1 MTLGSIPEWL
11 QTLLPGLWTSVLLT
25 LALLAMGMPLG
36 LLLAVG
42 LSSRRLRLV
51 RLLTLA
57 CVEIGRGV
65 PALVLIYLVY
75 FGLPEAGLTIGAFAA
90 GSVALAVS
98 FGAYTSEVFRAGL
111 AAVPSGQLEA
121 ARSLGLAPAK
131 TFRLV
136 VLPQAIRIVT
146 PPLLG
151 WAIVYFQATSLCF
164 AIAVP
169 ELLSRAY
176 TLATTT
182 FQYLG
187 ILTLA
192 AALYAVVCIPSSRL
206 IARVERRRER
216 ARQPAR

>member
-1 MTLGSIPEWL
+1 MTVGSIPEWL
-11 QTLLPGLWTSVLLT
+11 QTLLPGLWTSVQLT
-25 LALLAMGMPLG
+25 LALLAMGLPLG

-42 LSSRRLRLV
+42 LSGGPRPVRLV
-51 RLLTLA
+51 TLVA
-57 CVEIGRGV
+57 VEVGRGI

-75 FGLPEAGLTIGAFAA
+75 FGLPQAGLTLGAFAA
-90 GSVALAVS
+90 GSLALAVS
-98 FGAYTSEVFRAGL
+98 FGAYTSEVFSAGL
-111 AAVPSGQLEA
+111 AAVPQGQLEA

-216 ARQPAR
+216 ATPGR

>member
-25 LALLAMGMPLG
+25 LALLAMGIPLG
-36 LLLAVG
+36 LLLAIG
-42 LSSRRLRLV
+42 LSSRLRPV

-75 FGLPEAGLTIGAFAA
+75 FGLPQAGLTIGAFAA
-90 GSVALAVS
+90 GSMALAVS

-192 AALYAVVCIPSSRL
+192 AALYAVICIPSSRL

-216 ARQPAR
+216 ATPGR

>member
-1 MTLGSIPEWL
+1 MTLGSVPEWL
-11 QTLLPGLWTSVLLT
+11 QALLPGLWTSVQLT
-25 LALLAMGMPLG
+25 LALLAIGLPLG

-42 LSSRRLRLV
+42 LSARPRPV
-51 RLLTLA
+51 RLMTLVV
-57 CVEIGRGV
+57 VEIGRGI

-75 FGLPEAGLTIGAFAA
+75 FGLPQAGLTLGAFAA

-111 AAVPSGQLEA
+111 AAVPLGQLEA

-146 PPLLG
+146 PALLG

-216 ARQPAR
+216 ATPGR

>member
-1 MTLGSIPEWL
+1 MTFGAIPGWL
-11 QTLLPGLWTSVLLT
+11 QTLLPGLWTSVQLT
-25 LALLAMGMPLG
+25 FTLLAMGLPLG

-42 LSSRRLRLV
+42 LSARLRLV

-57 CVEIGRGV
+57 AVEVGRGV

-75 FGLPEAGLTIGAFAA
+75 FGLPQAGLTVGAFAA
-90 GSVALAVS
+90 GSIALAVS

-121 ARSLGLAPAK
+121 ARALGLAPAK

-136 VLPQAIRIVT
+136 VLPQAVRIVT
-146 PPLLG
+146 PSLLG

-192 AALYAVVCIPSSRL
+192 AILYAVVCIPSSRL
-206 IARVERRRER
+206 IARIERRRANATPSR
-216 ARQPAR
+216 

>member
-216 ARQPAR
+216 ARPAR

>member
-25 LALLAMGMPLG
+25 LALLAMGIPLG
-36 LLLAVG
+36 LLLAIG
-42 LSSRRLRLV
+42 LSSRLRPV

-75 FGLPEAGLTIGAFAA
+75 FGLPQAGLTIGAFAA
-90 GSVALAVS
+90 GSMALAVS

-216 ARQPAR
+216 ATAGR

>member
-1 MTLGSIPEWL
+1 M
-11 QTLLPGLWTSVLLT
+11 
-25 LALLAMGMPLG
+25 
-36 LLLAVG
+36 
-42 LSSRRLRLV
+42 
-51 RLLTLA
+51 
-57 CVEIGRGV
+57 
-65 PALVLIYLVY
+65 
-75 FGLPEAGLTIGAFAA
+75 
-90 GSVALAVS
+90 ALAVS

-146 PPLLG
+146 PPLLS
-151 WAIVYFQATSLCF
+151 WATVYFQATSLCF

-216 ARQPAR
+216 AVPGR